1 MRRALLLVLA
11 GSAAALG
18 GCDDGGQPPRG
29 KSRGVTIRNQK
40 NEELRALP
48 DPLQRLGLTRAIRD
62 TGNRCPRSV
71 ESRAEQ
77 GEYRGMAYWTARCDD
92 NSQWAIFLA
101 PNGDIQVRNC
111 EHMQQLDLPACRP
124 LPPAPPQPP
133 ARRPQPQPRPKAGG

>member
-1 MRRALLLVLA
+1 MKRALLLGFAAA
-11 GSAAALG
+11 GLALG
-18 GCDDGGQPPRG
+18 GCDDGASAPSA
-29 KSRGVTIRNQK
+29 KSGGVTIRNRD
-40 NEELRALP
+40 NERLKALP
-48 DPLQRLGLTRAIRD
+48 DNLQRIALVRAIRD

-101 PNGDIQVRNC
+101 PNGDVQVRNC

-124 LPPAPPQPP
+124 LPPAPPSPP
-133 ARRPQPQPRPKAGG
+133 ARRPQPQPKAGG